1 MPERRSGANLALGAS
16 SAAVCGASIPRT
28 HHLGSSSM
36 GASVLIIGAGMSGLA
51 AGRSLAAEG
60 IAVTLIDKGRAVG
73 GRMATRR
80 IGAAAFDHGAQHV
93 SVRSEL
99 FAAEVRRLVERGT
112 ARVWLRSQ
120 SVTHPERGI
129 EERYVG
135 VHGMRRIPEVLGE
148 GLRVITG
155 VAVERI
161 AVARSGVAAIAE
173 GTTIATADAA
183 ILTPPAPQTLQLLER
198 SGLAP
203 RPIVAELA
211 AVAYDATLAVMAVL
225 DAPAGLPDGHRAF
238 PDGPVAWLADNQQK
252 GVSAVPALTVH
263 SSAQFAADHL
273 EADPAEWSVELLE
286 AAQPHHAGNVIDA
299 VTHRWRYA
307 QPRSARND
315 GARLVEAAAPVVLA
329 GELFAGA
336 RVEGAYTSGLVA
348 SRRVLDLLA

>member
-1 MPERRSGANLALGAS
+1 
-16 SAAVCGASIPRT
+16 
-28 HHLGSSSM
+28 M
-36 GASVLIIGAGMSGLA
+36 GASVLIVGAGMSGLA

-60 IAVTLIDKGRAVG
+60 IAVTLIDKGRALG

-93 SVRSEL
+93 SVRSGL

-148 GLRVITG
+148 GLPVITG
-155 VAVERI
+155 VAVERM

-198 SGLAP
+198 SGLAT
-203 RPIVAELA
+203 RPIAEELA

-273 EADPAEWSVELLE
+273 EADPAEWSVELLR
-286 AAQPHHAGNVIDA
+286 AAQPHHDGNVIDA
-299 VTHRWRYA
+299 LTHRWRYA

-348 SRRVLDLLA
+348 SRMVLALLA